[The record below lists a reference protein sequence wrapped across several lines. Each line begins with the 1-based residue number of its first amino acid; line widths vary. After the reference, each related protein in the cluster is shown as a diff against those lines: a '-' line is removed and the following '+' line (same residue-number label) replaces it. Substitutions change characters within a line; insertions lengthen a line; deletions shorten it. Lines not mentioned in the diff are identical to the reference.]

1 MAQILKDEIRERIL
15 ASALEEFYCSGYKS
29 ATMRGIA
36 AKAKIP
42 TGLIYSYYKNKESL
56 FDAVLQ
62 PVLYDWGQV
71 MASED
76 IDKANRE
83 SRGFSKAETDC
94 LMNLFAHRQEF
105 IILMDKSEGTKYAQ
119 EKDRFIREVEKHFQ
133 YKHQNDENADDVFI
147 HIVAN
152 NFVDA
157 SMQMMYHYKGKDWA
171 LTMLYQL
178 SKMYLSGIGR

>member
-1 MAQILKDEIRERIL
+1 MTIEQ
-15 ASALEEFYCSGYKS
+15 
-29 ATMRGIA
+29 
-36 AKAKIP
+36 
-42 TGLIYSYYKNKESL
+42 LI
-56 FDAVLQ
+56 
-62 PVLYDWGQV
+62 
-71 MASED
+71 
-76 IDKANRE
+76 
-83 SRGFSKAETDC
+83 
-94 LMNLFAHRQEF
+94 
-105 IILMDKSEGTKYAQ
+105 TKLQ

>member
-1 MAQILKDEIRERIL
+1 MAQILKDEIKERIL

-29 ATMRGIA
+29 ATMRSIA

-42 TGLIYSYYKNKESL
+42 TGLIYSYYKNKEAL

-62 PVLYDWGQV
+62 PVLYDWAQV

-76 IDKANRE
+76 TDEKDRE
-83 SRGFSKAETDC
+83 SYGFSRAETEC
-94 LMNLFAHRQEF
+94 LMNLFQHRQEF

-119 EKDRFIREVEKHFQ
+119 EKDCFVQEVERHFQ
-133 YKHQNDENADDVFI
+133 YKHQNDEGTDDVFI

>member
-1 MAQILKDEIRERIL
+1 
-15 ASALEEFYCSGYKS
+15 
-29 ATMRGIA
+29 
-36 AKAKIP
+36 
-42 TGLIYSYYKNKESL
+42 
-56 FDAVLQ
+56 
-62 PVLYDWGQV
+62 

>member
-1 MAQILKDEIRERIL
+1 M
-15 ASALEEFYCSGYKS
+15 
-29 ATMRGIA
+29 
-36 AKAKIP
+36 
-42 TGLIYSYYKNKESL
+42 
-56 FDAVLQ
+56 LQ

-178 SKMYLSGIGR
+178 SKCIYRELVARPVPFIEQY